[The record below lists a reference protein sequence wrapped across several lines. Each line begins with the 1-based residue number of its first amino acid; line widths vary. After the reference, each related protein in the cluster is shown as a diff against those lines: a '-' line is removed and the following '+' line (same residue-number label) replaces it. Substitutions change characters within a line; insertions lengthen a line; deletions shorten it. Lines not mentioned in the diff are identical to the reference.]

1 MRLPGPIALGQGVY
15 GYNEIRRALLATDG
29 DWLNGTV
36 TAFMDDCYQVKIIL
50 QYDHYIYFELLCGIR
65 KKAEKV

>member
-50 QYDHYIYFELLCGIR
+50 QYMTTT
-65 KKAEKV
+65 